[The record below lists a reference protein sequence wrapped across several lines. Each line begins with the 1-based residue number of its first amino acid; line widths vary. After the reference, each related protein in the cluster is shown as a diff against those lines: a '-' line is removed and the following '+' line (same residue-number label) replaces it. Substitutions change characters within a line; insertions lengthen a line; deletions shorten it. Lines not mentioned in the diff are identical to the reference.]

1 MRAMNTKSLLGLVLH
16 GATFALGSMLAL
28 SAHAAAPGITGTA
41 GAPVFN
47 LNAAAMR
54 ITQPNGKSLYSWGY
68 GCTST
73 TGNSFAPSMK
83 RANCPSAQLPGPTLI
98 VTEGDT
104 VTVNLTNGLP
114 AAAGSTSILFPGFQ
128 VATQGGTTGL
138 LTQEAP
144 SLASCVA
151 AGCNSVTYKFK
162 ASTPGT
168 HSYYSGT
175 QSDLQVEMGMYGA
188 LIVLPKTVP
197 ANCNSG
203 LAAANLIA
211 EATSGETDF
220 RLAHA
225 AYDHPST
232 CYDREYLFQFSEMD
246 DNIHTQ
252 AEAQVL
258 ADQEKA
264 VGSQCTN
271 PTGCLVIATEPYAP
285 DYYLVNGRSM
295 PDDMDPNYVAMYPN
309 QPYNGNPHM
318 HPGELTLVRIIGQ
331 GRWQH
336 PFHEHANHVRVL
348 ARDGNLLLS
357 APTVAGDPTSTLPA
371 GPLMFTTTTTPG
383 MTMDGIFYWTG
394 RGLNWDAFGHDPS
407 LVDSNTKKPFVCVPD
422 SNGYFTSDPVA
433 PNYYEWCGD
442 HNKALEKH
450 PFGQVAAGGPVTLP
464 DPNIVT
470 NGNWYA
476 GSPYLGGEATVRAVG
491 GTPIPPAG
499 TVANSPSGEAGYA
512 YMWHSHNEREI
523 TTANVFPGGMMM
535 MMLVD
540 PRSFAIDETN

>member
-1 MRAMNTKSLLGLVLH
+1 MRAKNTQSLLGQALF
-16 GATFALGSMLAL
+16 GATLALGSMLAL
-28 SAHAAAPGITGTA
+28 SAHAAAPGITGTS

-73 TGNSFAPSMK
+73 AGNSFAPAM
-83 RANCPSAQLPGPTLI
+83 RGATCPTAQLPGPTLI
-98 VTEGDT
+98 VTEGDA

-114 AAAGSTSILFPGFQ
+114 GAAGNTSILFPGFQ
-128 VATQGGTTGL
+128 VATQGGATGL

-151 AGCNSVTYKFK
+151 AGCNSVTYKFT
-162 ASTPGT
+162 ALTPGT

-175 QSDLQVEMGMYGA
+175 QGDLQVEMGMYGA

-203 LAAANLIA
+203 LAAANVIA

-252 AEAQVL
+252 AEGQVL
-258 ADQEKA
+258 ADQAKA
-264 VGSQCTN
+264 VGSQCTS

-285 DYYLVNGRSM
+285 DYYMVNGRSM
-295 PDDMDPNYVAMYPN
+295 PDDMDPNYVPQYPH

-357 APTVAGDPTSTLPA
+357 PPTNPSDPTSTLPA

-407 LVDSNTKKPFVCVPD
+407 LVDSNTHKPFVCVPD
-422 SNGYFTSDPVA
+422 TNGYFTSDPTA

-470 NGNWYA
+470 NGNWYG

-523 TTANVFPGGMMM
+523 TTSNVFPGGMMM